1 METPRALVE
10 SGILPQMDGHRNVPG
25 HWCHATSLSLL
36 YVGIACCGAARLA
49 CRLAVALADLA
60 LGRPKSLALTGG
72 DIEAGMRDVTTRKGW
87 EPGFVAGVVLLFAGH
102 LPSAALAQDGTDWAT
117 RLPRDPVHVSAWPAG
132 RKVAVS
138 FTLFVEEFGFG
149 QGPVFRPD
157 LATRSP
163 DLVNEAF
170 RQYAIDWGIA
180 RVGRLF
186 KELDVPLS
194 VALNAEFPR
203 THMSVWKEFRA
214 ARPNAPIIA
223 HGMNNTSQ
231 MLPLGRGLAEQ
242 KAYIRRTLDL
252 IAGTT
257 GVRPTGW
264 SSPSV
269 YSNGDTMQAMAAEG
283 ITYTLDQ
290 MDSDII
296 SRLKTPDGSLV
307 LLPYPVVTVD
317 MGQHLA
323 RMKTPTEIETLWLDY
338 VLELASEARAEP
350 AREAT
355 TVVIG
360 IHPFVIGTPDG
371 AAALRRVLSRL
382 KKDDDVWLTDTDAIL
397 MAAGL
402 K

>member
-1 METPRALVE
+1 MIWKAREATVFGAL
-10 SGILPQMDGHRNVPG
+10 
-25 HWCHATSLSLL
+25 
-36 YVGIACCGAARLA
+36 
-49 CRLAVALADLA
+49 
-60 LGRPKSLALTGG
+60 
-72 DIEAGMRDVTTRKGW
+72 
-87 EPGFVAGVVLLFAGH
+87 VLLFVAYS
-102 LPSAALAQDGTDWAT
+102 PYATLAQDGTDWVT
-117 RLPRDPVHVSAWPAG
+117 GFQRDPVHVAAWPAG
-132 RKVAVS
+132 KKVAVS
-138 FTLFVEEFGFG
+138 FALFVEEFGFG

-170 RQYAIDWGIA
+170 RQYAIDWGIT

-194 VALNAEFPR
+194 VVLNAEFPGKH
-203 THMSVWKEFRA
+203 TAVWKEFRA
-214 ARPNAPIIA
+214 AQPNAPIIA
-223 HGMNNTSQ
+223 HGMNNTSR

-242 KAYIRRTLDL
+242 KAYIHQTLDL
-252 IAGTT
+252 IAGET
-257 GVRPTGW
+257 GVRSTGW

-269 YSNGDTMQAMAAEG
+269 YSNGDTMQALAAEN
-283 ITYTLDQ
+283 ITYTLDE

-307 LLPYPVVTVD
+307 LLPYPVGTVD

-323 RMKTPTEIETLWLDY
+323 RVKTPTEIETLWLDY
-338 VLELASEARAEP
+338 VLELAVEARVDP

-360 IHPFVIGTPDG
+360 IHPFVVGTPDG

-382 KKDDDVWLTDTDAIL
+382 KEDDKVWLNEPDAIL
-397 MAAGL
+397 KAAGL
-402 K
+402 N

>member
-1 METPRALVE
+1 MWKAWVFGFTTGLV
-10 SGILPQMDGHRNVPG
+10 
-25 HWCHATSLSLL
+25 
-36 YVGIACCGAARLA
+36 
-49 CRLAVALADLA
+49 
-60 LGRPKSLALTGG
+60 
-72 DIEAGMRDVTTRKGW
+72 
-87 EPGFVAGVVLLFAGH
+87 FLFAVH
-102 LPSAALAQDGTDWAT
+102 LPFGTLAQDKPDSVTKST
-117 RLPRDPVHVSAWPAG
+117 RNPIHIVAWPAG
-132 RKVAVS
+132 KKVAVS
-138 FTLFVEEFGFG
+138 FALFVEEFGFG
-149 QGPVFRPD
+149 LGPTFRPD

-194 VALNAEFPR
+194 VVLNADFPGA
-203 THMSVWKEFRA
+203 HESVWKEFRTA
-214 ARPNAPIIA
+214 QPNAPIIA
-223 HGMNNTSQ
+223 HGMNNTSH
-231 MLPLGRGLAEQ
+231 MLPLEGGVADQ

-252 IAGTT
+252 IASKT

-269 YSNGDTMQAMAAEG
+269 YSNGDTMQAVAAEG
-283 ITYTLDQ
+283 VTFTLDQ

-296 SRLKTPDGSLV
+296 SRLQTPDGSLV
-307 LLPYPVVTVD
+307 LLPYPTVTVD
-317 MGQHLA
+317 MGQYLA
-323 RMKTPTEIETLWLDY
+323 RTKTPSEIEALWLDY
-338 VLELASEARAEP
+338 VLELAGEARADP

-371 AAALRRVLSRL
+371 AAAMRRVLSRL
-382 KKDDDVWLTDTDAIL
+382 KKDDAVWLADTDAIL
-397 MAAGL
+397 KAAGL